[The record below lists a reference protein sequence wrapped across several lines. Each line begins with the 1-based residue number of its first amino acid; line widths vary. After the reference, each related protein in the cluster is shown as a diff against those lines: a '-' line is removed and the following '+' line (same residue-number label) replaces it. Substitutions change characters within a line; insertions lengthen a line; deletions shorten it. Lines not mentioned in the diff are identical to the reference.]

1 MSARPRARP
10 ALTTTAI
17 LLLLLAPAVGAC
29 APEPGPGRNGAAV
42 SRASGAGTS
51 VVTICG
57 TEEPGRRLTMTG
69 RVLDYDGRPLSG
81 AAVIAYH
88 TGENGL
94 YNPSSSTTRVPRL
107 RGTAVTAN
115 EGTFAFHTIWPGAY
129 PEGGAPA
136 HIHLIVTA
144 PAHDP
149 RFLEVWFEGDP
160 HLTRAHREHAE
171 RTGNAI
177 IVRPSK
183 GADGVWA
190 FHQDVR
196 LSGS

>member
-1 MSARPRARP
+1 MNARYRVQASLVL
-10 ALTTTAI
+10 A
-17 LLLLLAPAVGAC
+17 LLAAPAGGAC
-29 APEPGPGRNGAAV
+29 APERDAGPAPRAPEATTFASPGDA
-42 SRASGAGTS
+42 S

-57 TEEPGRRLTMTG
+57 PEEPGRRLAVTG
-69 RVLDYDGRPLSG
+69 RVLDYDARPLSG

-88 TGENGL
+88 TGEDGL
-94 YNPSSSTTRVPRL
+94 YNPRHSHTRVPRL
-107 RGTAVTAN
+107 RGTAVTAGN
-115 EGTFAFHTIWPGAY
+115 GTFTFHTIWPGAY

-144 PAHDP
+144 PAHHP
-149 RFLEVWFEGDP
+149 RFLEIQFEGDP
-160 HLTRAHREHAE
+160 LLTREHREHAE

-177 IVRPSK
+177 IVKPTK
-183 GADGVWA
+183 GADGAWS

>member
-1 MSARPRARP
+1 VNARYRVQASLVL
-10 ALTTTAI
+10 A
-17 LLLLLAPAVGAC
+17 LLAAPAGGAC
-29 APEPGPGRNGAAV
+29 APERDAGPAPRAPGATTFGSTREA
-42 SRASGAGTS
+42 S

-57 TEEPGRRLTMTG
+57 PEEPGRRLAVTG

-88 TGENGL
+88 TGEDGI
-94 YNPSSSTTRVPRL
+94 YNPRTSATRVPRL
-107 RGTAVTAN
+107 RGTAVTAGD
-115 EGTFAFHTIWPGAY
+115 GTFTFHTIWPGAY

-144 PAHDP
+144 PAHHP
-149 RFLEVWFEGDP
+149 RFLEIQFEGDP
-160 HLTRAHREHAE
+160 QLTREHRDHAE

-177 IVRPSK
+177 IVKPTK
-183 GADGVWA
+183 GADGAWS

>member
-1 MSARPRARP
+1 
-10 ALTTTAI
+10 
-17 LLLLLAPAVGAC
+17 
-29 APEPGPGRNGAAV
+29 
-42 SRASGAGTS
+42 
-51 VVTICG
+51 
-57 TEEPGRRLTMTG
+57 MTG

-88 TGENGL
+88 TGEDGL
-94 YNPSSSTTRVPRL
+94 YNPRRSDTRVPRL

-115 EGTFAFHTIWPGAY
+115 DGTFAFHTIWPGAY

-144 PAHDP
+144 PAHHP
-149 RFLEVWFEGDP
+149 RFLEVQFEGDP
-160 HLTRAHREHAE
+160 HLTREHREHAE
-171 RTGNAI
+171 RTGTAI